1 MEEHPVKT
9 ASHSGAKIINTI
21 TSRIKGQ
28 SSCTLSAQVCFATLK
43 EVKTNCLARW
53 MSIGY
58 GQNIYSRSRRSTLTH
73 SVRVHSVYRY
83 IWMHWLYCG
92 LLADKR
98 VDHTSISIGKNDR
111 YWLVYIYIYMT
122 FENRHGACEYTL
134 RVCTRLP
141 SNGVESTNYHHKR

>member
-111 YWLVYIYIYMT
+111 YWLVYIYIYDIWKST
-122 FENRHGACEYTL
+122 WSVRIHATCVYAPPIEWC
-134 RVCTRLP
+134 RVYKLP
-141 SNGVESTNYHHKR
+141 P